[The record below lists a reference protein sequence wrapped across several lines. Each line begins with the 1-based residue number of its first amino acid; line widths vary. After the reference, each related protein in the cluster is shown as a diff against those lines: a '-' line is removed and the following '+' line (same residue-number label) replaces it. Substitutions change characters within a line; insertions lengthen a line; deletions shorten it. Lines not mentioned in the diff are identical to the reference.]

1 MLFLKLEGGGWG
13 AEESLIPFLEH
24 VTCFI
29 SKVIIKKIKEK
40 KSRQK
45 THWIVTSGWRGDKV
59 TSDFHVRYAA
69 GNLDFFFLLQW
80 ADIIAN
86 KGGKGQWFNFRF
98 LCKSVTL

>member
-13 AEESLIPFLEH
+13 AEESSLIPFLEH

-59 TSDFHVRYAA
+59 TSDFHVCYAA
-69 GNLDFFFLLQW
+69 KNVDFFFSFTVSRYNCRQ
-80 ADIIAN
+80 
-86 KGGKGQWFNFRF
+86 GGKR
-98 LCKSVTL
+98 SMI